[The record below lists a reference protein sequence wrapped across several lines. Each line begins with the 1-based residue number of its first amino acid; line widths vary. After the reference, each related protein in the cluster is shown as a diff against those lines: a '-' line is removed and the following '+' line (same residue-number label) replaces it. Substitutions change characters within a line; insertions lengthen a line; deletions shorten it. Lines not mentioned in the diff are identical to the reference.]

1 MATLNARLLA
11 LETSTNTAPMQTL
24 RIDTA
29 PTPEQQATIDHCS
42 RTGRRLF
49 VYCNRTSAAW
59 TPGLSGTPP
68 WEVQHGTL

>member
-1 MATLNARLLA
+1 MATLNARLAA
-11 LETSTNTAPMQTL
+11 LEASTNTAPMQTL

-49 VYCNRTSAAW
+49 VYCNASSAAW
-59 TPGLSGTPP
+59 APGLGAPP
-68 WEVQHGTL
+68 WEVQHGTP

>member
-11 LETSTNTAPMQTL
+11 LESSTNTAPLQAL
-24 RIDTA
+24 RIDTP
-29 PTPEQQATIDHCS
+29 PTPEQQARIDHCS
-42 RTGRRLF
+42 RPGSRLF

-59 TPGLSGTPP
+59 TPGLPGTPP

>member
-1 MATLNARLLA
+1 MATLERRLAA
-11 LETSTNTAPMQTL
+11 LECRINTAPMATL

-29 PTPEQQATIDHCS
+29 PTPDQQATIDHCS

-59 TPGLSGTPP
+59 MHGLPGMPP
-68 WEVQHGTL
+68 WEVQHGTP

>member
-11 LETSTNTAPMQTL
+11 LEASTNTEPMQTL

-49 VYCNRTSAAW
+49 VYCNASSAAW
-59 TPGLSGTPP
+59 MPGCGTPP
-68 WEVQHGTL
+68 WEGMQHGNA

>member
-11 LETSTNTAPMQTL
+11 LEASTNTAPMQTL

-42 RTGRRLF
+42 RTGRRLVVF
-49 VYCNRTSAAW
+49 YDPGNTAW
-59 TPGLSGTPP
+59 MPGFGAPP
-68 WEVQHGTL
+68 WEANHANH

>member
-11 LETSTNTAPMQTL
+11 LERIKNTAPMMTMEV
-24 RIDTA
+24 DGV
-29 PTPEQQATIDHCS
+29 PTPEQQTTIDHCT

-49 VYCNRTSAAW
+49 VYCNSTSAAW
-59 TPGLSGTPP
+59 TPGLPGTPP